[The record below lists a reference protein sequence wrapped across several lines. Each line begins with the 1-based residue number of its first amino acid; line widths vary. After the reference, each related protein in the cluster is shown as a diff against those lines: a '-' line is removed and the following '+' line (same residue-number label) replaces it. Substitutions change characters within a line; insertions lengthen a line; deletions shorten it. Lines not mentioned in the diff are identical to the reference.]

1 MLGHL
6 PGGRQQTLCLREL
19 AGQTNNTDDIIQDGN
34 ELSSGTYK
42 ISTQIFLSDWPLLI
56 FLQFHYPSVAYTHI
70 CK

>member
-1 MLGHL
+1 MLQHL

-42 ISTQIFLSDWPLLI
+42 IATQNFFYQTGL
-56 FLQFHYPSVAYTHI
+56 F
-70 CK
+70 